1 MDSSVVGAGAKKKS
15 SAETI
20 NESGVAV
27 SVTDCGAPT
36 PTPPHDGPALL
47 HLNGEQQDVCLELTH
62 HARYAFQR
70 RRFQQKKN
78 NFFFSL
84 SLARFFFRPFSSSFF
99 CWFLC
104 SFFLVFWSSTR
115 FPNDPLLGSLPIS
128 QGRDPAL
135 GSLPIS
141 RVRDPLV
148 GS

>member
-70 RRFQQKKN
+70 RRFQQKIN

-84 SLARFFFRPFSSSFF
+84 SLARFFFRHFSSSFF
-99 CWFLC
+99 FVGFFVRSFL
-104 SFFLVFWSSTR
+104 SFGRRRV
-115 FPNDPLLGSLPIS
+115 SLMTQPW
-128 QGRDPAL
+128 GRYP
-135 GSLPIS
+135 SV
-141 RVRDPLV
+141 RVVTQPWGRYPSV
-148 GS
+148 GFVIH

>member
-70 RRFQQKKN
+70 RRFQQKKTIL
-78 NFFFSL
+78 FSL
-84 SLARFFFRPFSSSFF
+84 CRWLVSFSVTFLPPFFVGFFVRSFLSFGRRRDSLMTHS
-99 CWFLC
+99 W
-104 SFFLVFWSSTR
+104 
-115 FPNDPLLGSLPIS
+115 
-128 QGRDPAL
+128 GRYP
-135 GSLPIS
+135 SV
-141 RVRDPLV
+141 RVVTQPWGRYPSV
-148 GS
+148 GFVIH